1 MSWVDVL
8 ANIPTN
14 AVLRQK
20 LGELT
25 AEFEALE
32 ARIAELEQENAE
44 LKAQLGTDDSE
55 LHEIEIQILELLG
68 QAGDYIPEDSF
79 SQRLQVP
86 PAKAGHYLNSLV
98 EKDYLVT
105 SLNMMTGA
113 SYKLSQ
119 KGSSFLI
126 ETGRL

>member
-1 MSWVDVL
+1 MSWVDIL

-20 LGELT
+20 QGELT

-32 ARIAELEQENAE
+32 ARVAELEKENAE
-44 LKAQLGTDDSE
+44 LKAQLGSDNSE

-68 QAGDYIPEDSF
+68 KVGDYVQKDAF

-86 PAKAGHYLNSLV
+86 PARVEHYLNSLD

-105 SLNMMTGA
+105 SLNMMTGV